1 MFKKTVAVRGAGD
14 IASGVI
20 HRLHRCGFRVIV
32 FEIEKPT
39 VVRRR
44 VSFAQAV
51 FEGETEIESV
61 RAVLAK
67 SKEDVEKI
75 WDIDEVAVVV
85 DEHMSMLNELNVDV
99 LVDATLAKHNMGITI
114 GMVPITIGVGP
125 GFFAGVDV
133 DAVVE
138 TLRGHEL
145 GRVIY
150 KGSARKN
157 TGIPSD
163 VCGYTYQRVLRAPCG
178 GTVENILEIGD
189 FVEAGDAVSVIEGG
203 EIKAQISGVI
213 RGLIMDGTDVEKGLK
228 IGDIDPRGI
237 YDYCF
242 TISEKARAIGG
253 GVLEAMLHLMSMN
266 KL

>member
-1 MFKKTVAVRGAGD
+1 MFRKTVAVRGAGD
-14 IASGVI
+14 IASGII
-20 HRLHRCGFRVIV
+20 HRLHRCGFKVLA

-61 RAVLAK
+61 RAVLAG
-67 SKEDVEKI
+67 SKEDVERI

-85 DEHMSMLNELNVDV
+85 DEKMSMLKGMNVDV
-99 LVDATLAKHNMGITI
+99 LVDATLAKKNMGITI
-114 GMVPITIGVGP
+114 GMAPITIGVGP

-145 GRVIY
+145 GRVIC

-163 VCGYTYQRVLRAPCG
+163 VCGYTHQRVLRAPCS
-178 GTVENILEIGD
+178 GTVENVMEIGD
-189 FVEAGDAVSVIEGG
+189 FVEEGDVISVIEGG
-203 EIKAQISGVI
+203 EIRAQISGVI
-213 RGLIMDGTDVEKGLK
+213 RGLIMDGTDVSKGLK
-228 IGDIDPRGI
+228 VGDIDPRGI

-242 TISEKARAIGG
+242 TISEKARAVGG
-253 GVLEAMLHLMSMN
+253 AVLEAMLHLMSIQ
-266 KL
+266 KV